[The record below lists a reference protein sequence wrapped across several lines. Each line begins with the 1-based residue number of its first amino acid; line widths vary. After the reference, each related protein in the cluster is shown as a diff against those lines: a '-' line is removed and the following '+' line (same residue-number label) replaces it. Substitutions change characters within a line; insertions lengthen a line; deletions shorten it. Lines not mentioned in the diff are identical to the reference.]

1 LTFPASAATTGVGT
15 PAQWP
20 GVDLTS
26 TYSEGLDVGYRY
38 DHAQGIR
45 PLFPFGFGLAYT
57 TFSLSHLS
65 LSSTNG
71 GFDLRVRVS
80 NTGARAGVAVPQAY
94 VTFPSAAG
102 EPPAQLKAFTTVPLA
117 PGRSREVTLA
127 IPASAFRIY
136 LNGAWTTL
144 PGTYRLA
151 VGQSSENLPLA
162 VSVTAP

>member
-1 LTFPASAATTGVGT
+1 
-15 PAQWP
+15 
-20 GVDLTS
+20 
-26 TYSEGLDVGYRY
+26 
-38 DHAQGIR
+38 
-45 PLFPFGFGLAYT
+45 
-57 TFSLSHLS
+57 
-65 LSSTNG
+65 
-71 GFDLRVRVS
+71 
-80 NTGARAGVAVPQAY
+80 VPQAY